1 MCIRDRI
8 KADQRYIDYLD
19 AEKKLYIPENKS
31 LLKTYQSKLDEYEE
45 LKDVY
50 KRQGMISSH

>member
-1 MCIRDRI
+1 MELNELLDNLINEI

-31 LLKTYQSKLDEYEE
+31 LLKLIK
-45 LKDVY
+45 VN
-50 KRQGMISSH
+50 

>member
-1 MCIRDRI
+1 MELNELLDNLINEI

-31 LLKTYQSKLDEYEE
+31 FTSFNSYGS
-45 LKDVY
+45 
-50 KRQGMISSH
+50 G

>member
-1 MCIRDRI
+1 MELNELLDNLINEI

-45 LKDVY
+45 LKKY
-50 KRQGMISSH
+50 E